1 MRNRFDRLA
10 KDIAQ
15 EGMTP
20 IGKVVTDAE
29 VPGEAQHADLW
40 YEPDPAR
47 ASGRERLGLL
57 GRLAATACT
66 IEAYSDTPSADE
78 VRACVHKHLAVWRS
92 YVARNRASEPP
103 FLWMSSTGRPTTVI
117 AGLRMDPMA
126 GWPAG
131 VYEGPGLLRTALIV
145 LGELPRV
152 RSTLLMRLM
161 GGGRVLRDAIEDFR
175 RLPEDA
181 PERDIALGP
190 LLRFRAE
197 VAQRGP
203 ATPEEEEFVMTTQEL
218 VEQFIE
224 QGRTQGVAQGMAQA
238 TIELYEARFGPMPP
252 PLRLAVEAMRDLPTL
267 RAWLLL
273 AGTGTREAVHEAL
286 AAGPSERSS

>member
-1 MRNRFDRLA
+1 MPA
-10 KDIAQ
+10 
-15 EGMTP
+15 
-20 IGKVVTDAE
+20 
-29 VPGEAQHADLW
+29 
-40 YEPDPAR
+40 AR
-47 ASGRERLGLL
+47 ASM
-57 GRLAATACT
+57 
-66 IEAYSDTPSADE
+66 
-78 VRACVHKHLAVWRS
+78 HLA
-92 YVARNRASEPP
+92 
-103 FLWMSSTGRPTTVI
+103 
-117 AGLRMDPMA
+117 
-126 GWPAG
+126 
-131 VYEGPGLLRTALIV
+131 
-145 LGELPRV
+145 
-152 RSTLLMRLM
+152 LLMRLM
-161 GGGRVLRDAIEDFR
+161 GGGRVLREAIEDFR

-181 PERDIALGP
+181 SERDIALGP

-252 PLRLAVEAMRDLPTL
+252 PLRLAVEAIRDLPTL